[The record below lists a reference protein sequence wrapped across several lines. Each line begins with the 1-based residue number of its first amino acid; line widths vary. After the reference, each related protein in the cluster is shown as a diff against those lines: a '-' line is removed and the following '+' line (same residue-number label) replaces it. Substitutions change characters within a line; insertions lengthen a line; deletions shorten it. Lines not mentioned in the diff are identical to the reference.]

1 MKCGELGHLTIHGQ
15 PCGQDISAESKGCV
29 WHTSDAARRKVIAGT
44 GSLKFQSKLKLPADY
59 PVPEFTDL
67 DSIVTFA
74 HQMTKAVLST
84 TVDPRR
90 ISEARQCAGLALSA
104 FAAQDQKR
112 LVDSILKLQH
122 GEAAVLLLQRMQ
134 EGLTEGRRKPLPTRM
149 LPPGPDRPGNG
160 ETP

>member
-1 MKCGELGHLTIHGQ
+1 MKCGALGHTNALGQ

-59 PVPEFTDL
+59 RLPPFDSLETITD
-67 DSIVTFA
+67 VA
-74 HQMTKAVLST
+74 HKLAKEALTG

-90 ISEARQCAGLALSA
+90 ISEARQCAHLALSA

-112 LVDSILKLQH
+112 LVDAILRLQH

-149 LPPGPDRPGNG
+149 LPAGPDRPGNG
-160 ETP
+160 ETQ